1 MKNKVFISLFIM
13 LIAMMTTVTSCSD
26 LEEVTENTEQM
37 KSLELKEG
45 FLEEE
50 SLLGDNIYLP
60 EGTRWSYTNK
70 QKNEVIFEL
79 PKEYI
84 FLLKNV
90 ESGEYILSNKGGGY
104 SCTCK
109 NGGSCT
115 VFYNKKLGYGCL
127 QSTCTGSCVG
137 SAVSTEK
144 PNLQIVGVLNAN
156 NDMLDANISQKKASL
171 SSDGIEGFF
180 KVDEVKN
187 EIKRTYD
194 FLYEN
199 VEKPDFESGI
209 YNPDQYLYAK
219 VLLYGFEIGVIIPN
233 DAGLLKLLPNLN
245 THAISGSDAPSSCS
259 CSGGSQG
266 GSCKLEKISIFGNV
280 TYYCTGCATCTMN

>member
-45 FLEEE
+45 FLDEET
-50 SLLGDNIYLP
+50 LLGDNIYLP
-60 EGTRWSYTNK
+60 EGTRWSYTNE

-79 PKEYI
+79 PEEYI

-104 SCTCK
+104 SC
-109 NGGSCT
+109 SCT
-115 VFYNKKLGYGCL
+115 GDGNCQVFSFENPGFGCL
-127 QSTCTGSCVG
+127 QNTCVDSCIGSMN
-137 SAVSTEK
+137 SAKE

-199 VEKPDFESGI
+199 IEKPDFESGI

-245 THAISGSDAPSSCS
+245 TYSFADVKSSSFCNCNDESQEKCNLKKTEIS
-259 CSGGSQG
+259 
-266 GSCKLEKISIFGNV
+266 NYT
-280 TYYCTGCATCTMN
+280 TYYCND